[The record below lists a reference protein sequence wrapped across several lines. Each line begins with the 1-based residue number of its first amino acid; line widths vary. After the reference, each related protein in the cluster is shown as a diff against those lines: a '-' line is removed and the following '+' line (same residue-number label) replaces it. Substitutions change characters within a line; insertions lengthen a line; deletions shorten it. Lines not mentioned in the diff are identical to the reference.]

1 MLFRMKQQYLTK
13 LIVSFLLA
21 IPALDAKDTLMEDNM
36 SSQVSNDVCN
46 LSLMY
51 NESYQY
57 SLPEKIL
64 KGFLSGK
71 AFDNPEEYTGE
82 ESGRLRLDINGLYE
96 SILETN
102 PAKENL
108 AIITAGAPGAG
119 KTVKLRQDLEANASK
134 GTNYAYICPDDVC
147 LKNQTRTYVADIG
160 SSDESM
166 ADRQNAYNKW
176 RPASNAATHLILGNL
191 IREKYAFYFGSTSS
205 GPATGKFFEF
215 LKAQG
220 YTIRLIHVSAP
231 DDVRWGSIQERDKT
245 FVQTTEQDVKE
256 KGLLLP
262 QRINDTFLKYADQ
275 IEFYYRD
282 DVKQDAVLA
291 ARWLRNEDVSEF
303 AGTLQILEPKQYEQI
318 KLVHDDAVRVLKKHE
333 LLWEDAVESK
343 SKVSLIN
350 FFELIILG

>member
-1 MLFRMKQQYLTK
+1 MKQQYLNK
-13 LIVSFLLA
+13 FIASFLLA
-21 IPALDAKDTLMEDNM
+21 IATLDAKDTLMEDHM
-36 SSQVSNDVCN
+36 SSQVSSDVCN
-46 LSLMY
+46 ISLIY

-57 SLPEKIL
+57 SLPPTIL
-64 KGFLSGK
+64 ESFLSGK
-71 AFDNPEEYTGE
+71 AFDNPEVYTGE
-82 ESGRLRLDINGLYE
+82 ESEKLRRDINELYQ
-96 SILETN
+96 SILATN
-102 PAKENL
+102 PVRENL

-119 KTVKLRQDLEANASK
+119 KTVKLRQDLEANASE
-134 GTNYAYICPDDVC
+134 GRNYAYICPDDVC
-147 LKNQTRTYVADIG
+147 LKNQTTTYVADIA

-166 ADRQNAYNKW
+166 AARQNAYNKW
-176 RPASNAATHLILGNL
+176 RPGSNAATHLILGNL

-262 QRINDTFLKYADQ
+262 QRISDTFLKYADQ

-291 ARWLRNEDVSEF
+291 ARWLRNEGISEF

-318 KLVHDDAVRVLKKHE
+318 KSVHDAAVGVLKKPE
-333 LLWEDAVESK
+333 LLWEEAVESR
-343 SKVSLIN
+343 SK
-350 FFELIILG
+350 ILAMAL